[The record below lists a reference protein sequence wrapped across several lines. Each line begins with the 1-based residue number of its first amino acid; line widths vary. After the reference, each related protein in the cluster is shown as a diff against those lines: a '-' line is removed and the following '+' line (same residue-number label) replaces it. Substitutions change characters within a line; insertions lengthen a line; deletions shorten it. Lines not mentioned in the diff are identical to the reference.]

1 MNEFV
6 NNFQLMGKAT
16 AKNTLAGLKIR
27 ARRMQAGMTQGELA
41 RRAGISASYLNL
53 IELNKRAIADVLVER
68 IANSLGVERSELDGE
83 AERRV
88 VANLQEIAADPE
100 IANAIDPPGPA
111 ADLIGRN
118 PGWADLVLAL
128 HRAWH
133 DQKEAATALADRL
146 NRDPFLGDSVHRML
160 THAASIRSASEI
172 LDTENGLSD
181 AERRRFLAI
190 VAADS
195 QKLSGAAQSLLEFF
209 DSTCSQVRSVTP
221 AEMWM
226 RSSWPPTITFPIWN
240 PWPRT
245 SSPAAPITNA
255 SSQPET
261 SCLPSRPLPTPRKR
275 DALHGSGERCGPKS
289 PKRPGSLSTPI
300 PPSHPRNPGAWRRR
314 PWRLTPLPQR

>member
-1 MNEFV
+1 
-6 NNFQLMGKAT
+6 MGKAT
-16 AKNTLAGLKIR
+16 VKHTLAGLKIR

-41 RRAGISASYLNL
+41 RRVGISASYLNL

-68 IANSLGVERSELDGE
+68 VANSLDVERSELDGE

-88 VANLQEIAADPE
+88 VANLEEIAADPE

-133 DQKEAATALADRL
+133 DQKEAAAALADRL

-172 LDTENGLSD
+172 LDTENGLSE
-181 AERRRFLAI
+181 AERRRFLTI

-195 QKLSGAAQSLLEFF
+195 QKLSAAAQSLLEFF
-209 DSTCSQVRSVTP
+209 DSTRIRVRSATP
-221 AEMWM
+221 AEHVDAFILA
-226 RSSWPPTITFPIWN
+226 TDNHFPDLESLAADFFARGGHN
-240 PWPRT
+240 QRPQ
-245 SSPAAPITNA
+245 PAGNH
-255 SSQPET
+255 
-261 SCLPSRPLPTPRKR
+261 LPSEPTAPDTAEARRFAWIRGTLRPEVAEATRELIHTHP
-275 DALHGSGERCGPKS
+275 ALAS
-289 PKRPGSLSTPI
+289 
-300 PPSHPRNPGAWRRR
+300 
-314 PWRLTPLPQR
+314 